1 MINIFQNRKL
11 INSVTLREILDEIIS
26 PKIINRGLVWNGN
39 YLWFSQPQNS
49 IRHVFKYSKLKGETG
64 TFEWG
69 VCIDFVP
76 TIFLNKLRFH
86 RTDKSVQL
94 LLFERTN
101 EYSNSFFCRNFDGGI
116 TTHWGKQELNI
127 QLITCLRNTNR
138 ESIIGLT
145 THI

>member
-1 MINIFQNRKL
+1 
-11 INSVTLREILDEIIS
+11 LDEIIS

-145 THI
+145 THIRQNI